1 MATFFFLSVF
11 LLDTLSVLFFILVSV
26 LVDAFVFFGVALGVA
41 LGVNLGVG
49 LPRFLVVVT
58 FLGVSLIG
66 VAVLVLCLE
75 DLLPLPPPPLIEL
88 SPAVSSDSKECGFTY
103 SISTLDSDP
112 TLTIYL
118 TSTCVTFSLE
128 EELSLISK

>member
-11 LLDTLSVLFFILVSV
+11 LLDTLSVLFFVLVSV

-41 LGVNLGVG
+41 LRVG
-49 LPRFLVVVT
+49 LTRFLVVVT

-66 VAVLVLCLE
+66 VAVLVEACLE
-75 DLLPLPPPPLIEL
+75 DRLPLPPPLVEL